1 MGKNKLYEGRV
12 HYNYTY
18 RFNTLFKKQKYYYEW
33 IIKKYENKKFYK
45 NLSEE
50 LKNFDS
56 FLDIEKY
63 KIISR
68 DLQNY
73 IEELKNINSD
83 IEIEKNLHPF
93 RLKKIEFR
101 KEYIEI
107 LTLFLSNYYSITS
120 QNILQIEKISR
131 QLCISSCDLDKFI
144 KKAHKENKMDI
155 EKFIEYI
162 LLKIKKMKFTEKE
175 IRILKLDFM
184 IFNFY
189 QNSQMNYFEKKILG
203 GLETN
208 KIEIRYFKKE
218 IIKNLEVS
226 NEKRL
231 VKIYQN

>member
-1 MGKNKLYEGRV
+1 MEESNKLYESRV

-18 RFNTLFKKQKYYYEW
+18 RFNSFFKKQKYYYEW
-33 IIKKYENKKFYK
+33 IAKKYENKKFYK

-56 FLDIEKY
+56 FLDVKDELV
-63 KIISR
+63 SR
-68 DLQNY
+68 DLQDY
-73 IEELKNINSD
+73 IEELKNINLN

-93 RLKKIEFR
+93 RLKKIEFK
-101 KEYIEI
+101 KEYIET

-120 QNILQIEKISR
+120 KNILQIERISR

-144 KKAHKENKMDI
+144 KKSYKKNKMDI
-155 EKFIEYI
+155 EKFIEEI

-189 QNSQMNYFEKKILG
+189 QNSEMNYFEKKILE

-208 KIEIRYFKKE
+208 KREIRYLKKE
-218 IIKNLEVS
+218 IIKNLG
-226 NEKRL
+226 K
-231 VKIYQN
+231 

>member
-1 MGKNKLYEGRV
+1 MEESNKLYESRV

-18 RFNTLFKKQKYYYEW
+18 RFNSFFKKQKYYYEW
-33 IIKKYENKKFYK
+33 ITKKYENIKFYK

-56 FLDIEKY
+56 FLDVKDELV
-63 KIISR
+63 SR
-68 DLQNY
+68 DLQDY
-73 IEELKNINSD
+73 IEELKNINLN

-93 RLKKIEFR
+93 RLKKIEFK
-101 KEYIEI
+101 KEYIET

-120 QNILQIEKISR
+120 KNILQIEKISR
-131 QLCISSCDLDKFI
+131 QLCISSCDLDKYI

-155 EKFIEYI
+155 EKFIEEI

-189 QNSQMNYFEKKILG
+189 QNSEMNYFEKKILE

-208 KIEIRYFKKE
+208 KREIRYLKKE
-218 IIKNLEVS
+218 IIKNLG
-226 NEKRL
+226 K
-231 VKIYQN
+231 

>member
-1 MGKNKLYEGRV
+1 MEESNKLYESRV

-18 RFNTLFKKQKYYYEW
+18 RFNSFFKKQKYYYEW
-33 IIKKYENKKFYK
+33 IAKKYENKKFYK

-56 FLDIEKY
+56 FLDVKDELL
-63 KIISR
+63 SR
-68 DLQNY
+68 DLQDY
-73 IEELKNINSD
+73 IEELKNINLN

-93 RLKKIEFR
+93 RLKKIEFK
-101 KEYIEI
+101 KEYIET

-120 QNILQIEKISR
+120 KNILQIEKISR
-131 QLCISSCDLDKFI
+131 QLCISSCDLDKYI

-155 EKFIEYI
+155 EKFIEEI

-189 QNSQMNYFEKKILG
+189 QNSEMNYFEKKILE

-208 KIEIRYFKKE
+208 KREIRYLKKE
-218 IIKNLEVS
+218 IIKNLG
-226 NEKRL
+226 K
-231 VKIYQN
+231 

>member
-1 MGKNKLYEGRV
+1 MEESNKLYESRV

-18 RFNTLFKKQKYYYEW
+18 RFNSFFKKQKYYYEW
-33 IIKKYENKKFYK
+33 ITKKYENKKFYK

-56 FLDIEKY
+56 FLDVKDELV
-63 KIISR
+63 SR
-68 DLQNY
+68 DLQDY
-73 IEELKNINSD
+73 IEELKNINLN

-93 RLKKIEFR
+93 RLKKIEFK
-101 KEYIEI
+101 KEYIET

-120 QNILQIEKISR
+120 KNILQIERISR

-144 KKAHKENKMDI
+144 KKSYKKNKMDI
-155 EKFIEYI
+155 EKFIEEI

-189 QNSQMNYFEKKILG
+189 QNSEMNYFEKKILE

-208 KIEIRYFKKE
+208 KREIRYLKKE
-218 IIKNLEVS
+218 IIKNLG
-226 NEKRL
+226 K
-231 VKIYQN
+231 

>member
-1 MGKNKLYEGRV
+1 MEESNKLYESRV

-18 RFNTLFKKQKYYYEW
+18 RFNSFFKKQKYYYEW
-33 IIKKYENKKFYK
+33 ITKKYENKKFYK

-56 FLDIEKY
+56 FLDVKDELV
-63 KIISR
+63 SR
-68 DLQNY
+68 DLQDY
-73 IEELKNINSD
+73 IEELKNINLN

-93 RLKKIEFR
+93 RLKKIEFK
-101 KEYIEI
+101 KEYIET

-120 QNILQIEKISR
+120 KNILQIEKISR
-131 QLCISSCDLDKFI
+131 QLCISSCDLDKYI

-155 EKFIEYI
+155 EKFIEEI

-175 IRILKLDFM
+175 IRILKLDFI

-189 QNSQMNYFEKKILG
+189 QNSEMNYFEKKILE

-208 KIEIRYFKKE
+208 KREIRYLKKE
-218 IIKNLEVS
+218 IIKNLG
-226 NEKRL
+226 K
-231 VKIYQN
+231 

>member
-1 MGKNKLYEGRV
+1 MEESNKLYESRV

-18 RFNTLFKKQKYYYEW
+18 RFNSFFKKQKYYYEW
-33 IIKKYENKKFYK
+33 IAKKYENKKFYK

-56 FLDIEKY
+56 FLDVKDELV
-63 KIISR
+63 SR
-68 DLQNY
+68 DLQDY
-73 IEELKNINSD
+73 IEELKNINLN

-93 RLKKIEFR
+93 RLKKIEFK
-101 KEYIEI
+101 KEYIET

-120 QNILQIEKISR
+120 KNILQIEKISR
-131 QLCISSCDLDKFI
+131 QLCISSCDLDKYI

-155 EKFIEYI
+155 EKFIEEI

-189 QNSQMNYFEKKILG
+189 QNSEMNYFEKKILE

-208 KIEIRYFKKE
+208 KREIRYLKKE
-218 IIKNLEVS
+218 IIKNLG
-226 NEKRL
+226 K
-231 VKIYQN
+231 

>member
-1 MGKNKLYEGRV
+1 MEESNKLYESRV

-18 RFNTLFKKQKYYYEW
+18 RFNSFFKKQKYYYEW
-33 IIKKYENKKFYK
+33 ITKKYENKKFYK

-56 FLDIEKY
+56 FLDVKDELV
-63 KIISR
+63 SR
-68 DLQNY
+68 DLQDY
-73 IEELKNINSD
+73 IEELKNINLN

-93 RLKKIEFR
+93 RLKKIEFK
-101 KEYIEI
+101 KEYIET

-120 QNILQIEKISR
+120 KNILQIEKISR

-144 KKAHKENKMDI
+144 KKSYKKNKMDI
-155 EKFIEYI
+155 EKFIEEI
-162 LLKIKKMKFTEKE
+162 LLKIKKMKFTVKE

-189 QNSQMNYFEKKILG
+189 QNSEMNYFEKKILE

-208 KIEIRYFKKE
+208 KREIRYLKKE
-218 IIKNLEVS
+218 IIKNLG
-226 NEKRL
+226 K
-231 VKIYQN
+231 

>member
-1 MGKNKLYEGRV
+1 MEESNKLYESRV

-18 RFNTLFKKQKYYYEW
+18 RFNSFFKKQKYYYEW
-33 IIKKYENKKFYK
+33 ITKKYENKKFYK

-56 FLDIEKY
+56 FLDVKDELV
-63 KIISR
+63 SR
-68 DLQNY
+68 DLQDY
-73 IEELKNINSD
+73 IEELKNINLN

-93 RLKKIEFR
+93 RLKKIEFK
-101 KEYIEI
+101 KEYIET

-120 QNILQIEKISR
+120 KNILQIEKISR
-131 QLCISSCDLDKFI
+131 QLCISSCDLDKYI

-155 EKFIEYI
+155 EKFIEEI

-189 QNSQMNYFEKKILG
+189 QNLEMNYFEKKILE

-208 KIEIRYFKKE
+208 KREIRYLKKE
-218 IIKNLEVS
+218 IIKNLG
-226 NEKRL
+226 K
-231 VKIYQN
+231 

>member
-1 MGKNKLYEGRV
+1 MEESNKLYESRV

-18 RFNTLFKKQKYYYEW
+18 RFNSFFKKQKYYYEW
-33 IIKKYENKKFYK
+33 ITKKYENKKFYK

-56 FLDIEKY
+56 FLDVKDELV
-63 KIISR
+63 SR
-68 DLQNY
+68 DLQDY
-73 IEELKNINSD
+73 IEELKNINLN

-93 RLKKIEFR
+93 RLKKIEFK
-101 KEYIEI
+101 KEYIET

-120 QNILQIEKISR
+120 KNILQIEKISR
-131 QLCISSCDLDKFI
+131 QLCISSCDLDKYI

-155 EKFIEYI
+155 EKFIEEI

-189 QNSQMNYFEKKILG
+189 QNSEMNYFEKKILE

-208 KIEIRYFKKE
+208 KREIRYLKKE
-218 IIKNLEVS
+218 IIKNLG
-226 NEKRL
+226 K
-231 VKIYQN
+231 

>member
-1 MGKNKLYEGRV
+1 
-12 HYNYTY
+12 
-18 RFNTLFKKQKYYYEW
+18 
-33 IIKKYENKKFYK
+33 
-45 NLSEE
+45 
-50 LKNFDS
+50 
-56 FLDIEKY
+56 
-63 KIISR
+63 
-68 DLQNY
+68 
-73 IEELKNINSD
+73 
-83 IEIEKNLHPF
+83 
-93 RLKKIEFR
+93 
-101 KEYIEI
+101 
-107 LTLFLSNYYSITS
+107 
-120 QNILQIEKISR
+120 
-131 QLCISSCDLDKFI
+131 
-144 KKAHKENKMDI
+144 MDI

>member
-1 MGKNKLYEGRV
+1 MEESNKLYESRV

-18 RFNTLFKKQKYYYEW
+18 RFNSFFKKQKYYYEW
-33 IIKKYENKKFYK
+33 ITKKYENKKFYK

-56 FLDIEKY
+56 FLDVKDELV
-63 KIISR
+63 SR
-68 DLQNY
+68 DLQDY
-73 IEELKNINSD
+73 IEELKNINLN

-93 RLKKIEFR
+93 RLKKIEFK
-101 KEYIEI
+101 KEYIET

-120 QNILQIEKISR
+120 KNILQIEKISR
-131 QLCISSCDLDKFI
+131 QLCISSCDLDKYI

-155 EKFIEYI
+155 EKFIEEI

-189 QNSQMNYFEKKILG
+189 QNSEMNYFEKKILD

-208 KIEIRYFKKE
+208 KREIRYLKKE
-218 IIKNLEVS
+218 IIKNLG
-226 NEKRL
+226 K
-231 VKIYQN
+231 

>member
-1 MGKNKLYEGRV
+1 MEESNKLYESRV

-18 RFNTLFKKQKYYYEW
+18 RFNSFFKKQKYYYEW
-33 IIKKYENKKFYK
+33 ITKKYENKKFYK

-56 FLDIEKY
+56 FLDIEKDELVN
-63 KIISR
+63 R
-68 DLQNY
+68 DLQDY
-73 IEELKNINSD
+73 IEELKNINLN

-93 RLKKIEFR
+93 RLKKIGFK

-120 QNILQIEKISR
+120 KNILQIEKISR

-144 KKAHKENKMDI
+144 KKSYKKNKTDI
-155 EKFIEYI
+155 EKFIEEI

-175 IRILKLDFM
+175 IRILKLDFI

-189 QNSQMNYFEKKILG
+189 QNSEMNYFEKKILE
-203 GLETN
+203 GLKTN
-208 KIEIRYFKKE
+208 KREIRYLKKE
-218 IIKNLEVS
+218 IIKNLG
-226 NEKRL
+226 K
-231 VKIYQN
+231 

>member
-1 MGKNKLYEGRV
+1 MEESNKLYESRV

-18 RFNTLFKKQKYYYEW
+18 RFNSFFKKQKYYYEW
-33 IIKKYENKKFYK
+33 ITKKYENKKFYK

-56 FLDIEKY
+56 FLDVKDELV
-63 KIISR
+63 SR
-68 DLQNY
+68 DLQDY
-73 IEELKNINSD
+73 IEELKNINLN

-93 RLKKIEFR
+93 RLKKIEFK
-101 KEYIEI
+101 KEYIET

-120 QNILQIEKISR
+120 KNILQIEKISR
-131 QLCISSCDLDKFI
+131 QLCISSCDLDKYI

-155 EKFIEYI
+155 EKFIEKI
-162 LLKIKKMKFTEKE
+162 LQKIKKMKFTEKE

-189 QNSQMNYFEKKILG
+189 QNSEMNYFEKKILE

-208 KIEIRYFKKE
+208 KREIRYLKKE
-218 IIKNLEVS
+218 IIKNLG
-226 NEKRL
+226 K
-231 VKIYQN
+231 

>member
-1 MGKNKLYEGRV
+1 MEESNKLYESRV

-18 RFNTLFKKQKYYYEW
+18 RFNSFFKKQKYYYEW
-33 IIKKYENKKFYK
+33 IAKKYENKKFYK

-50 LKNFDS
+50 LKNFDL
-56 FLDIEKY
+56 FLDVKDELV
-63 KIISR
+63 SR
-68 DLQNY
+68 DLQDY
-73 IEELKNINSD
+73 IEELKNINLN

-93 RLKKIEFR
+93 RLKKIEFK
-101 KEYIEI
+101 KEYIET

-120 QNILQIEKISR
+120 KNILQIEKISR
-131 QLCISSCDLDKFI
+131 QLCISSCDLDKYI

-155 EKFIEYI
+155 EKFIEEI

-189 QNSQMNYFEKKILG
+189 QNSEMNYFEKKILE

-208 KIEIRYFKKE
+208 KREIRYLKKE
-218 IIKNLEVS
+218 IIKNLG
-226 NEKRL
+226 K
-231 VKIYQN
+231 

>member
-1 MGKNKLYEGRV
+1 MEESNKLYESRV

-18 RFNTLFKKQKYYYEW
+18 RFNSFFKKQKYYYEW
-33 IIKKYENKKFYK
+33 IKKKYENKKFYK

-56 FLDIEKY
+56 FLDVKDELV
-63 KIISR
+63 SR
-68 DLQNY
+68 DLQDY
-73 IEELKNINSD
+73 IEELKNINLN

-93 RLKKIEFR
+93 RLKKIEFK
-101 KEYIEI
+101 KEYIET

-120 QNILQIEKISR
+120 KNILQIEKISR
-131 QLCISSCDLDKFI
+131 QLCISSCDLDKYI

-155 EKFIEYI
+155 EKFIEEI

-189 QNSQMNYFEKKILG
+189 QNSEMNYFEKKILE

-208 KIEIRYFKKE
+208 KREIRYLKKE
-218 IIKNLEVS
+218 IIKNLG
-226 NEKRL
+226 K
-231 VKIYQN
+231 

>member
-1 MGKNKLYEGRV
+1 MEESNKLYESRV

-18 RFNTLFKKQKYYYEW
+18 RFNSFFKKQKYYYEW
-33 IIKKYENKKFYK
+33 ITKKYENKKFYK

-56 FLDIEKY
+56 FLDVKDELV
-63 KIISR
+63 SR
-68 DLQNY
+68 DLQDY
-73 IEELKNINSD
+73 IEELKNINLN

-93 RLKKIEFR
+93 RLKKIEFK
-101 KEYIEI
+101 KEYIET

-120 QNILQIEKISR
+120 KNILQIEKISR
-131 QLCISSCDLDKFI
+131 QLCISSCDLDKYI

-155 EKFIEYI
+155 EKFIEEI

-175 IRILKLDFM
+175 IRILKLDLM

-189 QNSQMNYFEKKILG
+189 QNSEMNYFEKKILE

-208 KIEIRYFKKE
+208 KREIRYLKKE
-218 IIKNLEVS
+218 IIKNLG
-226 NEKRL
+226 K
-231 VKIYQN
+231 

>member
-1 MGKNKLYEGRV
+1 MEESNKLYESRV

-18 RFNTLFKKQKYYYEW
+18 RFNSFFKKQKYYYEW
-33 IIKKYENKKFYK
+33 ITKKYENKKFYK

-56 FLDIEKY
+56 FLDVKDELV
-63 KIISR
+63 SR
-68 DLQNY
+68 DLQDY
-73 IEELKNINSD
+73 IEELKNINLN

-93 RLKKIEFR
+93 RLKKIEFK
-101 KEYIEI
+101 KEYIET

-120 QNILQIEKISR
+120 KNILQIEKISR

-155 EKFIEYI
+155 EKFIEEI

-189 QNSQMNYFEKKILG
+189 QNSEMNYFEKKILE

-208 KIEIRYFKKE
+208 KREIRYLKKE
-218 IIKNLEVS
+218 IIKNLG
-226 NEKRL
+226 K
-231 VKIYQN
+231 

>member
-1 MGKNKLYEGRV
+1 MEESNKLYESRV

-18 RFNTLFKKQKYYYEW
+18 RFNSFFKKQKYYYEW
-33 IIKKYENKKFYK
+33 ITKKYENKKFYK

-56 FLDIEKY
+56 FLDVKDELV
-63 KIISR
+63 SR
-68 DLQNY
+68 DLQDY
-73 IEELKNINSD
+73 IEELKNINLN

-93 RLKKIEFR
+93 RLKKIEFK
-101 KEYIEI
+101 KEYIET

-120 QNILQIEKISR
+120 KNILQIEKISR
-131 QLCISSCDLDKFI
+131 QLCISSCDLDKYI
-144 KKAHKENKMDI
+144 KKARKENKMDI
-155 EKFIEYI
+155 EKFIEEI

-189 QNSQMNYFEKKILG
+189 QNSEMNYFEKKILE

-208 KIEIRYFKKE
+208 KREIRYLKKE
-218 IIKNLEVS
+218 IIKNLG
-226 NEKRL
+226 K
-231 VKIYQN
+231 

>member
-1 MGKNKLYEGRV
+1 MEKNKLYEGRV

-33 IIKKYENKKFYK
+33 ITKKYENKKFYK

-56 FLDIEKY
+56 FLDIEKDELV
-63 KIISR
+63 SR

-73 IEELKNINSD
+73 IKELKNINLD

-93 RLKKIEFR
+93 RLKKIGFK

-144 KKAHKENKMDI
+144 KKSYKKNKMDI
-155 EKFIEYI
+155 EKFIEEV

-189 QNSQMNYFEKKILG
+189 QNSEMNYFEKKILNG
-203 GLETN
+203 IETN
-208 KIEIRYFKKE
+208 KREIRYLKKE
-218 IIKNLEVS
+218 IIKNLGE
-226 NEKRL
+226 
-231 VKIYQN
+231 

>member
-1 MGKNKLYEGRV
+1 MEESNKLYESRV

-18 RFNTLFKKQKYYYEW
+18 RFNSFFKKQKYYYEW
-33 IIKKYENKKFYK
+33 ITKKYENKKFYK
-45 NLSEE
+45 DLSEE

-56 FLDIEKY
+56 FLDVKDELV
-63 KIISR
+63 SR
-68 DLQNY
+68 DLQDY
-73 IEELKNINSD
+73 IEELKNINLN

-93 RLKKIEFR
+93 RLKKIEFK
-101 KEYIEI
+101 KEYIET

-120 QNILQIEKISR
+120 KNILQIERISR

-144 KKAHKENKMDI
+144 KKSYKKNKMDI
-155 EKFIEYI
+155 EKFIEEI

-189 QNSQMNYFEKKILG
+189 QNSEMNYFEKKILE

-208 KIEIRYFKKE
+208 KREIRYLKKE
-218 IIKNLEVS
+218 IIKNLG
-226 NEKRL
+226 K
-231 VKIYQN
+231 